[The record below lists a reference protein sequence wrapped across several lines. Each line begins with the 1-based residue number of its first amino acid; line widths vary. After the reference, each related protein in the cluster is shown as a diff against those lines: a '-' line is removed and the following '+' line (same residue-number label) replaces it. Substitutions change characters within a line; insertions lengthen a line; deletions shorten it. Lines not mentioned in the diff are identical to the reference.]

1 MKSGPAVV
9 PKCCRKG
16 GGYDFKRQRIVRKK
30 IPGRKSGQAMAA
42 PARPPT
48 TALLVGIVTF
58 EEESKSAGYIEL

>member
-1 MKSGPAVV
+1 V
-9 PKCCRKG
+9 
-16 GGYDFKRQRIVRKK
+16 GYDFKRQRIVKK

-58 EEESKSAGYIEL
+58 EEEWKSAGYIEL